1 MVEWDDSRFYS
12 TDIMRWSGRLGR
24 KNFAALSWR
33 HLLLLVLGWR
43 VWLFFVQ
50 LIAFRSLGLKTPI
63 SHLVFNIWELWDG
76 YWHTQIAR
84 FGYYAPGLTLRF
96 PLYPLLIRLLAPVL
110 GGSQLL
116 AALTI
121 SFIAFFFALVLLR
134 QLIRFEFKSNGPAL
148 KTIALLLL
156 FPTAFFFAAA
166 YQESLF
172 LLLTIVSFLS
182 FRRDKF
188 LYAGLFG
195 GLAAL
200 TRPQG
205 LLLFPSFLVAR
216 LVKRRKWE
224 KRDAWLFL
232 IPLALVPWCLYLYVK
247 FGDPLLFLHD
257 LSVWVEGPW
266 QRARSLS
273 LPTTVMFSYIKEFF
287 IMGWQILSSGF
298 ELTAQSIIQVKEVS
312 DFLFFI
318 LFLALGFWVARDLNL
333 SYSIYYF
340 LSLIMMTSVGTL
352 KGAPRFVL
360 VLFPGFMVLSKLLK
374 NPKLFALFLWVSS
387 IGLVGLLLYFSLGYW
402 VA

>member
-1 MVEWDDSRFYS
+1 
-12 TDIMRWSGRLGR
+12 MRWSGRFGR
-24 KNFAALSWR
+24 KNIAALSWR

-63 SHLVFNIWELWDG
+63 FHFVFYIWELWDG

-96 PLYPLLIRLLAPVL
+96 PLYPLLIRLLAPIL
-110 GGSQLL
+110 GGSQLA

-121 SFIAFFFALVLLR
+121 SFIALFVALVLLR
-134 QLIRFEFKSNGPAL
+134 QLIRFEFRSYGPAL
-148 KTIALLLL
+148 KTITLLLL
-156 FPTAFFFAAA
+156 FPTAFFFVAA

-172 LLLTIVSFLS
+172 LLLTIASFLS

-205 LLLFPSFLVAR
+205 MLLFPSFLVAR

-224 KRDAWLFL
+224 KRDAWLFF

-247 FGDPLLFLHD
+247 FGDAFLFLHD
-257 LSVWVEGPW
+257 LSVWEEGSW
-266 QRARSLS
+266 QRARILS
-273 LPTTVMFSYIKEFF
+273 SPIMVLFSYMKEFF
-287 IMGWQILSSGF
+287 LVGGQILASGF

-340 LSLIMMTSVGTL
+340 LSLIMMLAVGTL

-374 NPKLFALFLWVSS
+374 NPKLFAIFLWVSS
-387 IGLVGLLLYFSLGYW
+387 VGLVGLLLYFSLGYW

>member
-1 MVEWDDSRFYS
+1 
-12 TDIMRWSGRLGR
+12 MRTKSFGMSDYGDRPQKFWFVLLAIILILWRL
-24 KNFAALSWR
+24 
-33 HLLLLVLGWR
+33 
-43 VWLFFVQ
+43 WLFIIQ
-50 LIAFRSLGLKTPI
+50 LVAFRGLGLKTPI
-63 SHLVFNIWELWDG
+63 SHIIFYIWELWDG

-96 PLYPLLIRLLAPVL
+96 PLYPLLMRLLAPLL

-121 SFIAFFFALVLLR
+121 SFLALFIALVLLH
-134 QLIRFEFKSNGPAL
+134 QLIRFEFRSYGPAL
-148 KTIALLLL
+148 KTITLLLL
-156 FPTAFFFAAA
+156 FPTAFFFVAA

-172 LLLTIVSFLS
+172 LLLTIASFLS

-205 LLLFPSFLVAR
+205 LLLFPSFLAAR
-216 LVKRRKWE
+216 FVKKRNWE
-224 KRDAWLFL
+224 KRDAWFFL
-232 IPLALVPWCLYLYVK
+232 IPLALVPWCFYLYTK

-257 LSVWVEGPW
+257 LSVWEEGPW

-287 IMGWQILSSGF
+287 LVGGQILASGF

-312 DFLFFI
+312 DFLFFGF
-318 LFLALGFWVARDLNL
+318 FLVLGYWVARDLNL

-340 LSLIMMTSVGTL
+340 LSLIMMLAVGTL

-387 IGLVGLLLYFSLGYW
+387 VGLVGLLLYFSLGYW